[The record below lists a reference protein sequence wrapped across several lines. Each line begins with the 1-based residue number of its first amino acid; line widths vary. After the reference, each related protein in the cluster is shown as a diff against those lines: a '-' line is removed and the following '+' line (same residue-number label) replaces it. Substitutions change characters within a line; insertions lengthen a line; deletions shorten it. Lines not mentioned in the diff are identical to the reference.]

1 MNRSININGS
11 NNNNGS
17 NLDGIRIAFALLVAI
32 FMFSLIRY
40 QPSSPLPADSP
51 PDLFSAERAMPVLA
65 RLVGDGIP
73 RPFGSEH
80 QTVVRDLILDEFES
94 MGYEAAIQEATV
106 ERRNSTFPVFNIV
119 ARLEG
124 TGQGNS
130 VLLLT
135 HYDSVRNGPGA
146 SDAGVS
152 IAIILEI
159 ARMLRSD
166 SRSLNDVIFLITDA
180 EEIGLLGARAFVEEH
195 QWIDSVK
202 AVVNLDARGTSGPS
216 LMFETSEQNLWL
228 ARLFAREI
236 RRPFTSSVFVEIYK
250 TMHNDSDFTI
260 FKRKG
265 IAGFNFAFL
274 GSASLYHTAQDN
286 LENVSLSSLQH
297 QGDNALALI
306 RALSGSDLM
315 EPTAGEAVFFDLFS
329 AKVIVW
335 PRGWTIPL
343 ATLSLLLLLAVIIQV
358 IRHRHGGIKHII
370 GSMILWLVML
380 VGAIG
385 CGILFDQLLRI
396 TGTNSAVWLKHPVVL
411 SIAIWL
417 MVILWTVTLVHAWI
431 RRFKLSSMWE
441 MWCGIWIWW
450 AVIGLVFALFMP
462 GASYLA
468 IVPALC
474 AGFFGIIGLRLKD
487 GGSRH
492 AELIVPLLSLLV
504 VACLWVPMEML
515 FYDAFGFDTS
525 IFLVAQVAMVAAALM
540 PLLVSTGH
548 KGRRAVATGTALLFI
563 ISTVSA
569 LILK

>member
-1 MNRSININGS
+1 MNRSI
-11 NNNNGS
+11 NNNGS

-32 FMFSLIRY
+32 FMLSLIRY
-40 QPSSPLPADSP
+40 QPTSPLPADSP
-51 PDLFSAERAMPVLA
+51 RDLFSAERAMPVLA

-73 RPFGSEH
+73 RPSGSEH
-80 QTVVRDLILDEFES
+80 HTVVRDLILDELTS
-94 MGYEAAIQEATV
+94 MGYEAATQEATFITG
-106 ERRNSTFPVFNIV
+106 RNSTYPMFNIM

-135 HYDSVRNGPGA
+135 HYDSVRQGPGA

-159 ARMLRSD
+159 ARILRSEAG
-166 SRSLNDVIFLITDA
+166 SLNDIIFLLTDA
-180 EEIGLLGARAFVEEH
+180 EEIGMLGARVFVKDH
-195 QWIDSVK
+195 PWIDSVK

-216 LMFETSEQNLWL
+216 LMYETSEQNLWL
-228 ARLFAREI
+228 ARLFARNV

-250 TMHNDSDFTI
+250 TMPNDSDFTI

-265 IAGFNFAFL
+265 VAGYNFAFL
-274 GSASLYHTAQDN
+274 GGASQYHTAQDN
-286 LENVSLSSLQH
+286 LENVSLSSMQH
-297 QGDNALALI
+297 QGDNALALV
-306 RALSGSDLM
+306 RALSNSDLT
-315 EPTAGEAVFFDLFS
+315 EPTAGQAVFFDLFS
-329 AKVIVW
+329 AKVVVW
-335 PRGWTIPL
+335 PQGWTIPM
-343 ATLSLLLLLAVIIQV
+343 AILSLLLLLAVIIQV
-358 IRHRHGGIKHII
+358 SRHRLGSIRHII
-370 GSMILWLVML
+370 GSMISWLVML
-380 VGAIG
+380 VGAMV
-385 CGILFDQLLRI
+385 CGLLFDQLLRV
-396 TGTNSAVWLKHPVVL
+396 TGTNSAVWLKRPVVL

-417 MVILWTVTLVHAWI
+417 MVILWTVALVHVWI
-431 RRFKLSSMWE
+431 RRFKLASMWE

-450 AVIGLVFALFMP
+450 AVIGLLVALLMP

-468 IVPALC
+468 VVPALF
-474 AGFFGIIGLRLKD
+474 AGLFGIIGLRLKV

-504 VACLWVPMEML
+504 VACLWVPMEPL

-525 IFLVAQVAMVAAALM
+525 IYLVAQVAMVAAALM
-540 PLLVSTGH
+540 PILVSTGH
-548 KGRRAVATGTALLFI
+548 KGRRAVASGTALLFI

>member
-1 MNRSININGS
+1 MNRSIKS
-11 NNNNGS
+11 NDS
-17 NLDGIRIAFALLVAI
+17 NLDGIRIASALLVAI
-32 FMFSLIRY
+32 FMLSLIRY
-40 QPSSPLPADSP
+40 QPTSPLPADSP
-51 PDLFSAERAMPVLA
+51 LDLFSAERAMPVLA

-73 RPFGSEH
+73 RPSGSEH
-80 QTVVRDLILDEFES
+80 HTVVRDLILDEFVS
-94 MGYEAAIQEATV
+94 MGYEATIQEATV
-106 ERRNSTFPVFNIV
+106 ERRNNTFSIFNIV

-124 TGQGNS
+124 TGPGNS

-135 HYDSVRNGPGA
+135 HYDSVRDGPGA
-146 SDAGVS
+146 SDSGVS

-159 ARMLRSD
+159 ARILRSD
-166 SRSLNDVIFLITDA
+166 ARSLNDVIFLLTDA
-180 EEIGLLGARAFVEEH
+180 EEIGLLGAKAFVEEH
-195 QWIDSVK
+195 PWIDSVK

-216 LMFETSEQNLWL
+216 LMYETSEQNLWL
-228 ARLFAREI
+228 ARLFARKI

-250 TMHNDSDFTI
+250 TMPNDSDFTI

-265 IAGFNFAFL
+265 IAGYNFAFI
-274 GSASLYHTAQDN
+274 GSASRYHTAQDN
-286 LENVSLSSLQH
+286 LENVSPGSLQH
-297 QGDNALALI
+297 QGDNALALV
-306 RALSGSDLM
+306 RALSGSALT
-315 EPTAGEAVFFDLFS
+315 EPTAGQAVFFDLFS

-335 PRGWTIPL
+335 PQGWTIPL

-358 IRHRHGGIKHII
+358 SRHRLGGIRHII

-380 VGAIG
+380 VGAMV
-385 CGILFDQLLRI
+385 CGFLFDQLLRV
-396 TGTNSAVWLKHPVVL
+396 TGTNSAVWLKRPVVL

-417 MVILWTVTLVHAWI
+417 LVILWAVALVHAWI

-450 AVIGLVFALFMP
+450 AVIGLLVALLMP

-474 AGFFGIIGLRLKD
+474 AGLFGIIGLRLKV

-504 VACLWVPMEML
+504 VACLWVPMEPL
-515 FYDAFGFDTS
+515 FYDAFGFGTS
-525 IFLVAQVAMVAAALM
+525 IYLVAQVAMVATALM
-540 PLLVSTGH
+540 PLLVSAGH
-548 KGRRAVATGTALLFI
+548 NGRRTVVAGTALLFI